1 MAMPDPNEFSGGHP
15 RPVLLPCST
24 QVRQAKASL
33 YPPAPS
39 PRYLRA
45 LDVIVQVVPECVD
58 QVYGVVSGSSI
69 GVTGEQH

>member
-1 MAMPDPNEFSGGHP
+1 MPDLSEFSGGHCS
-15 RPVLLPCST
+15 PVLLPCST
-24 QVRQAKASL
+24 QVRWAEATL
-33 YPPAPS
+33 YCPALS

>member
-1 MAMPDPNEFSGGHP
+1 M
-15 RPVLLPCST
+15 LLPHST
-24 QVRQAKASL
+24 QVRWAKATL

-39 PRYLRA
+39 PWYLRA

-69 GVTGEQH
+69 GVTGKQH

>member
-1 MAMPDPNEFSGGHP
+1 MPDPSKFSGQHP
-15 RPVLLPCST
+15 CPVVVSCST
-24 QVRQAKASL
+24 QARGAEATL
-33 YPPAPS
+33 YPPALS

-58 QVYGVVSGSSI
+58 QVYGVVSGSSV